1 MLKPVIVVLAKCKL
15 YKSHPF
21 NLTQLCE
28 LRWSNQLRLVRL
40 IEGKT
45 VSLKKVLR
53 IVHESQRNRHLK
65 VF

>member
-40 IEGKT
+40 
-45 VSLKKVLR
+45 
-53 IVHESQRNRHLK
+53 
-65 VF
+65 